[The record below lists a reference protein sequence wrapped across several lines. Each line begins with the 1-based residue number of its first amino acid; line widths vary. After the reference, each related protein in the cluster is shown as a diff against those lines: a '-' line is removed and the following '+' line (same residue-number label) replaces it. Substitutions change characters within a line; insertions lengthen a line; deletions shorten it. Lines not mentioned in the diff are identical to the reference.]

1 MNETD
6 VEAETP
12 KRIRYDPIEQVAR
25 AEARAAD
32 RRTKLLE
39 EVRAR
44 LDSATK
50 SLTRLR
56 EIAAGAGD
64 KKVAKS
70 AERALNLLAPKA
82 QGGE

>member
-6 VEAETP
+6 VEAEKA
-12 KRIRYDPIEQVAR
+12 KRIRYDAIEQVTR
-25 AEARAAD
+25 AEAWAAD
-32 RRTKLLE
+32 RRAKLLE
-39 EVRAR
+39 EVRTR
-44 LDSATK
+44 LESATK
-50 SLTRLR
+50 SLNKLR

-70 AERALNLLAPKA
+70 AERALLLLAPKA